1 MAPVSVRLWQEFKL
15 VSLKMIVSSMLHYQ
29 SRRIKHSTLTNAS
42 SRISDA
48 DDADVESG
56 CCKHSQTALA
66 TSGSGHSRKA
76 TAAVGTPPENSL
88 GRDLYVPGELTQRPL
103 TFLTRTTLVVSSANL
118 GCEQLAQELIQ
129 RYPELRSEAA
139 RDVLPAPGEERDSAG
154 DSSSRIGFSASPL
167 TSPFQSKTATIGI
180 RSKHPSK
187 QQRRLDHRGRI
198 FLLYLNKETWLGE
211 QGSELAAQVSAAKE
225 AGIKIVLAHENDPQ
239 LGGCD
244 FSHFF
249 STVSSHPKPPT
260 ARPTV

>member
-1 MAPVSVRLWQEFKL
+1 MV
-15 VSLKMIVSSMLHYQ
+15 VSSMLHYQ
-29 SRRIKHSTLTNAS
+29 SRRIKHSTLMNAS
-42 SRISDA
+42 SSTSDA
-48 DDADVESG
+48 DDAGVESG
-56 CCKHSQTALA
+56 CCEHSQTAHA

-88 GRDLYVPGELTQRPL
+88 GSDLYVPGELTQRPL

-139 RDVLPAPGEERDSAG
+139 RDVLPAAGEERDSAG
-154 DSSSRIGFSASPL
+154 DSSIRVSFSAIRL
-167 TSPFQSKTATIGI
+167 TLEERVGLS
-180 RSKHPSK
+180 SKHLSK
-187 QQRRLDHRGRI
+187 QRRLRDHRGRI

-211 QGSELAAQVSAAKE
+211 SGSDLAVQVRAAKE